1 MSVSAQ
7 YLFKQA
13 LPLFK
18 TKRIMDVRTQTK
30 YDDLVDI
37 RLPILSLTKFIHAR
51 DVQLNENCVSVFFE
65 KTALLNDTD
74 FVQMDCCILETIGY
88 KNNWIRAIKCLRK
101 MVGFN

>member
-51 DVQLNENCVSVFFE
+51 DVQLNEHCV
-65 KTALLNDTD
+65 
-74 FVQMDCCILETIGY
+74 
-88 KNNWIRAIKCLRK
+88 
-101 MVGFN
+101 